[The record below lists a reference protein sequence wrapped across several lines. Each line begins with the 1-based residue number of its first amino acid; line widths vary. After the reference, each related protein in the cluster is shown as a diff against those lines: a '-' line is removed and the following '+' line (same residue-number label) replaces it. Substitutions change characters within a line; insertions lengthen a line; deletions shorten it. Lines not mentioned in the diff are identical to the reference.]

1 MKKRVVVPLAE
12 GFEEIEAVT
21 TIDILRRAGVEV
33 VVAGVGQK
41 SLKGGQGICVVT
53 DCDIMEVSADN
64 IDMIIL
70 PGGWGGVDNL
80 CKSSHVTMLLQKMK
94 KEKHV
99 AAICAA
105 PYALHQAGVL
115 PDEYT
120 CYPGTE
126 KRIGRQDGFI
136 DTQNV
141 VISKNVVTSRGPG
154 TTFCFALTLVDI
166 LVGKETVLKLKEG
179 LISPC

>member
-1 MKKRVVVPLAE
+1 MKKRVAIPLAE

-21 TIDILRRAGVEV
+21 TIDILRRAGVDV
-33 VVAGVGQK
+33 IVAGVGK
-41 SLKGGQGICVVT
+41 KVIKGAHGIPITT
-53 DCDIMEVSADN
+53 DRDIAEVSADD

-70 PGGWGGVDNL
+70 PGGGGGVDNL
-80 CKSSHVTMLLQKMK
+80 CKSTHVATLLKTLK
-94 KEKHV
+94 KDKHI

-105 PYALHQAGVL
+105 PYVLHLAGVL
-115 PDEYT
+115 PEEYT

-126 KRIGRQDGFI
+126 KRIGRLEGFI

-141 VISKNVVTSRGPG
+141 VISGNVVTSRAPG

-166 LVGKETVLKLKEG
+166 LVGKEMVMKLKEG